1 MLHTGDVKNVLI
13 SFSLL
18 LYIYCNMLLLDLYND
33 ARSMCLSVKSGGG
46 QGGLITLQST
56 NWDQWE
62 LWPAW
67 RPISFAA
74 FLIPQMIHSLSWDWK
89 SSKKQ
94 PDQND
99 VRNDFLISQLQW
111 CLSGPYKLFDN
122 RLFETMFHCISSLFL
137 VQ

>member
-62 LWPAW
+62 L
-67 RPISFAA
+67 
-74 FLIPQMIHSLSWDWK
+74 
-89 SSKKQ
+89 
-94 PDQND
+94 
-99 VRNDFLISQLQW
+99 
-111 CLSGPYKLFDN
+111 
-122 RLFETMFHCISSLFL
+122 
-137 VQ
+137 

>member
-94 PDQND
+94 PNQND
-99 VRNDFLISQLQW
+99 VRNDFLISQLNFK
-111 CLSGPYKLFDN
+111 Y
-122 RLFETMFHCISSLFL
+122 L
-137 VQ
+137 VYHKNLIYFYLNKILCECFFALTHN